1 MNPFLHINKGRLGI
15 SSLLTV
21 GHISVHETRQPNK
34 LLQTYLTL
42 GATTLNAKSL
52 LSKPHLSIQC
62 DPTISSF
69 YYAPTSL
76 VHILMHVLCISLYKL
91 EMQMILL

>member
-21 GHISVHETRQPNK
+21 GHISVHESRQPNK
-34 LLQTYLTL
+34 LLQTYLTP
-42 GATTLNAKSL
+42 GATTLSAKSL

-69 YYAPTSL
+69 CAPTSL
-76 VHILMHVLCISLYKL
+76 VHIPMHVLCISLYKL

>member
-21 GHISVHETRQPNK
+21 GHISVHESRQPKK

-52 LSKPHLSIQC
+52 LSKPHLSINVIQ
-62 DPTISSF
+62 
-69 YYAPTSL
+69 
-76 VHILMHVLCISLYKL
+76 LYL
-91 EMQMILL
+91 PFTMLPHP